1 MVTPPAIGEA
11 AMVFD
16 PSRHLQSMIRHEQV
30 WLKHP
35 HPDPS
40 KSSSDSLKICFKK
53 ERLASRL
60 FQHTKNCSLPSSP
73 LHTPLVSFA
82 KNPRSLYKERRSKLM
97 VLGPSSNMKPPD
109 AAPEISKP
117 QGLGLGVGGP
127 QPHPTES
134 TGVGMYEKNR
144 CWYRMN
150 WPNRL
155 YISNLSN

>member
-1 MVTPPAIGEA
+1 
-11 AMVFD
+11 MVFD

-53 ERLASRL
+53 ERPKTPFSTYQKL
-60 FQHTKNCSLPSSP
+60 LPFPVHHFTRHLSP
-73 LHTPLVSFA
+73 FA

-117 QGLGLGVGGP
+117 QWPGGWVWGAP
-127 QPHPTES
+127 NPIQRES